1 MAETLAPVRHSG
13 PLPTARA
20 RRRYAAVVVA
30 LAVLAGLFGFGV
42 LAWDNPM
49 PLGSD
54 GFWTIARLRASVIR

>member
-20 RRRYAAVVVA
+20 RRRYAAVVAA

-49 PLGSD
+49 PL
-54 GFWTIARLRASVIR
+54 